1 MCGPRGLV
9 AGGGRGAGVCGGCWV
24 GGGLGLVAL
33 RGRGPRGGRVR
44 SRGRVGGWGQTGGR
58 AGGWGRGVGGGQP
71 RGRGLVASGRGR
83 VGGWGVGGGRAAGCG
98 GLVLVYPLVEGGVAV
113 GVGGN
118 GRVEV
123 GAGCGYAGELGGG
136 CVRVAQGLGARLPVA
151 GGTGLLNAT
160 GCRPPRGPG
169 VLLRSL
175 WTRGGTSPQ
184 PGNTGP
190 ARARVGS
197 ARCLYPTV
205 RELVGRSPSGC
216 CASECPSH
224 GVVLLDNA
232 GAA

>member
-1 MCGPRGLV
+1 MSRATSIGVRNWPRSARASSSSAASPASRRPAASESRSTALGYRV
-9 AGGGRGAGVCGGCWV
+9 CPAASGGRGRPLSSPGPESIAVSMRTAPGPDVS
-24 GGGLGLVAL
+24 
-33 RGRGPRGGRVR
+33 RGRGHRRVR
-44 SRGRVGGWGQTGGR
+44 AGCSGPRPSAPCGWGYRVVHAPTG
-58 AGGWGRGVGGGQP
+58 AP
-71 RGRGLVASGRGR
+71 
-83 VGGWGVGGGRAAGCG
+83 
-98 GLVLVYPLVEGGVAV
+98 PTF
-113 GVGGN
+113 
-118 GRVEV
+118 
-123 GAGCGYAGELGGG
+123 
-136 CVRVAQGLGARLPVA
+136 RLPVA

-190 ARARVGS
+190 ARARVGG

-216 CASECPSH
+216 CASERPSH